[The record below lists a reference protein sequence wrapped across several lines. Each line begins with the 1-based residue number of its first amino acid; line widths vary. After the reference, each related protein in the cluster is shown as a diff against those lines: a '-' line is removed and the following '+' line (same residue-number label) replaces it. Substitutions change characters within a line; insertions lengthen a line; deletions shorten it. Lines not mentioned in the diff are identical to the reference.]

1 MPAVTRKMA
10 DLKNEILAKIDE
22 KCREFKSDF
31 MNEIKDFRAVRVV
44 FWSPSSF
51 YFEHLWTADSHS
63 MEVYSE
69 HCQTSK
75 WSFLRN

>member
-1 MPAVTRKMA
+1 MRCSYNCNIELIHLFVNYVILSMTAVTRKMA

-44 FWSPSSF
+44 F
-51 YFEHLWTADSHS
+51 
-63 MEVYSE
+63 
-69 HCQTSK
+69 
-75 WSFLRN
+75 